1 MYLFGMAREGLIAVS
16 AYEISIN
23 SLPANSFQ
31 GKKLLTAFLNN
42 YN

>member
-16 AYEISIN
+16 VYQISIN
-23 SLPANSFQ
+23 NLPADSLQ
-31 GKKLLTAFLNN
+31 WKKLLTAFLSN

>member
-16 AYEISIN
+16 VYQISIN
-23 SLPANSFQ
+23 NLPANSLQ
-31 GKKLLTAFLNN
+31 WKKLLTEFLSH